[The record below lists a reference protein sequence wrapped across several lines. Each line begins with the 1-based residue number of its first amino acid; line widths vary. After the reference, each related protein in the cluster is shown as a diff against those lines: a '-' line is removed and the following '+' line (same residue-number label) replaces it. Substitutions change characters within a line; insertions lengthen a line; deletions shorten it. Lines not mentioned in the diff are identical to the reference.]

1 MKYILFPEVKMVNTL
16 KDAKVGNLIKM
27 TDPVWDWIKKGDL
40 GIIVKVKEWENS
52 CVEPRDLRYIYKVR
66 FSNGKERIINRKEFE
81 ILS

>member
-1 MKYILFPEVKMVNTL
+1 MRYILFPEVKMVNTL
-16 KDAKVGNLIKM
+16 EDAKVGNLIKM

>member
-1 MKYILFPEVKMVNTL
+1 MVNTL

>member
-16 KDAKVGNLIKM
+16 EDAKVGNLIKM